1 LEVVEDNAISAAAN
15 DGQALNFFK
24 DSMHN
29 VQPTSMEWIT
39 PTACI
44 DNLHVLTKIEQQV
57 LSDEQKLDEDV
68 YNHSLALLR
77 RLYKIAVITI
87 DQNIQKV

>member
-44 DNLHVLTKIEQQV
+44 DNLHLLTKVEQQV